1 MCLYTLTESST
12 LTSCVISLSSKQA
25 SSPQQEKTLLLWNQS
40 LFSHSPQHKMGVPA
54 DKTTANLSTYG
65 LQVYFKIQFPVSV
78 IKYVLYYTPTNLQ

>member
-1 MCLYTLTESST
+1 MD
-12 LTSCVISLSSKQA
+12 
-25 SSPQQEKTLLLWNQS
+25 
-40 LFSHSPQHKMGVPA
+40 VPA